1 MNSGSDIE
9 YQRRPVIHKDRK
21 RKRYQSSS
29 DEELGVVEVK
39 GEKPIISTRKSQQKQ
54 KADEILNDPDP
65 GEFFPCENFICVSIS
80 GFIRAEK
87 VVLKS
92 WVLQKLCEIIVIENQ
107 HF

>member
-1 MNSGSDIE
+1 MKPKTPKPTVLQRYDQLKKEQKEKIKADIE
-9 YQRRPVIHKDRK
+9 YQQRPVIHKDRK

-65 GEFFPCENFICVSIS
+65 GEFFPCEIIICVN
-80 GFIRAEK
+80 IR
-87 VVLKS
+87 VY
-92 WVLQKLCEIIVIENQ
+92 
-107 HF
+107 

>member
-29 DEELGVVEVK
+29 EEELGVVEVK

-65 GEFFPCENFICVSIS
+65 GEFFPCEIIICVN
-80 GFIRAEK
+80 IR
-87 VVLKS
+87 VY
-92 WVLQKLCEIIVIENQ
+92 
-107 HF
+107 